1 MTPSALRRRTPFL
14 ACLAFFACLSS
25 ASAGPVQIKPSLLR
39 LNGNL
44 ELPDGAAV
52 ADSRV
57 VVIVHG
63 TLSWYGQETIAALQ
77 KNLKQRGDA
86 SLAINL
92 SLGIDD
98 RQRARACDVVH
109 DYALAGAKREIVQ
122 WIDWLYGQNA
132 RSVDVLG
139 FSRGGAQVAALG
151 PELPKARRLVL
162 MAPAFATAAEQS
174 ATYERAFGHPLAP
187 ELDKAR
193 KAPLEKFTVDFLTCK
208 QAPVL
213 GATLLDGYEE
223 LAPRLAAKTGHPT
236 LVVVAGK
243 DEVVPDLKTK
253 LPSDAQ
259 QVVVEGSS
267 HFFPDLYGEDAA
279 DSIVKFLKRDQ
290 SVGK

>member
-1 MTPSALRRRTPFL
+1 MTGSAKKRGVPFL
-14 ACLAFFACLSS
+14 AGLALL
-25 ASAGPVQIKPSLLR
+25 AGLAQAHAAPVQIKPGLLR

-44 ELPDGAAV
+44 ELPDGQAV
-52 ADSRV
+52 ADGRI

-63 TLSWYGQETIAALQ
+63 TLSWYGQETVAALQ

-109 DYALAGAKREIVQ
+109 DYALAGAKREIGQ

-132 RSVDVLG
+132 RSVDLIG

-162 MAPAFATAAEQS
+162 MAPAFATVAERNAA
-174 ATYERAFGHPLAP
+174 YELAFGHPLAP
-187 ELDKAR
+187 ELEKAR
-193 KAPLEKFTVDFLTCK
+193 AAPLQKFTVDFLTCK
-208 QAPVL
+208 QAQVL

-223 LAPRLAAKTGHPT
+223 MPPRLAAKTGHPT
-236 LVVVAGK
+236 LVVIAGK

-253 LPSDAQ
+253 LPSDAPQ
-259 QVVVEGSS
+259 AVIDGSG
-267 HFFPDLYGEDAA
+267 HFFPDLYNEEAA
-279 DSIVKFLKRDQ
+279 DVIAKFLKRDQ
-290 SVGK
+290 TSGK